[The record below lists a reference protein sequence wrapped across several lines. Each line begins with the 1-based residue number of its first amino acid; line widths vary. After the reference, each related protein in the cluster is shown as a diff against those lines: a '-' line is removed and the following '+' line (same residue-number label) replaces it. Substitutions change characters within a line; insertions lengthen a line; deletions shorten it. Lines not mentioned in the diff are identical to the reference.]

1 MSMGD
6 RGRMD
11 KPAGLRPSLSMI
23 ELTFYGVGT
32 VVGAGIYSV
41 IGAAA
46 GSVGNGVWISMLLA
60 AGVAMLTA
68 LSYAELVAAYPKA
81 GAEFHFLK
89 HAFPERP
96 QLPYAAGLLIVLNA
110 AATSAAVALSFGQY
124 LHTLVSLP
132 PMVIA
137 LVLLALCT
145 GLNVVGLQEST
156 WLGILLICIEVG
168 GLLLLIGGGML
179 NTDIR
184 AGIGWPAVG
193 QWPALLPAAALL
205 FFIYLGF
212 ESIANLAEEAHAPTR
227 DLPRA
232 LLLSVS
238 ITSAIYLLV
247 IWTALALTGSEKLAA
262 STSPLRTV
270 GDAVAP
276 WMGDTLTITALF
288 ATASTALIS
297 LISSSRL
304 LFGMA
309 RAGELPALLAQ
320 LTPRCTPWVAALAM
334 FVLSCAMLTLGRLEV
349 MASISALGL
358 CLVFAGIQIALIVLR
373 FTQPDLVR
381 PFRLPGTVRQVPL
394 PAVAGTVAT
403 LVLAT
408 QFEPQ
413 VYAVTAGLLTLALV
427 LRWLIRR

>member
-1 MSMGD
+1 MASPSP
-6 RGRMD
+6 
-11 KPAGLRPSLSMI
+11 PAAELRPSLTLV

-46 GSVGNGVWISMLLA
+46 GQVGDGVWISMLLA
-60 AGVAMLTA
+60 TLVAVLTA
-68 LSYAELVAAYPKA
+68 LSYAELVAAYPRA

-96 QLPYAAGLLIVLNA
+96 LLPYTAGLLIVLNA

-124 LHTLVSLP
+124 LHALVALP
-132 PMVIA
+132 PLAIA
-137 LVLLALCT
+137 LALLALCT
-145 GLNVVGLQEST
+145 VLNIVGMKEST
-156 WLGILLICIEVG
+156 WLAILLICIEVG
-168 GLLLLIGGGML
+168 GLLLLIGGGL
-179 NTDIR
+179 ATTDIR
-184 AGIGWPAVG
+184 AGIGWPTSV

-205 FFIYLGF
+205 FFVYLGF
-212 ESIANLAEEAHAPTR
+212 ESIANLAEEAHTPTR

-232 LLLSVS
+232 LLLSVVV
-238 ITSAIYLLV
+238 TSVIYVLV
-247 IWTALALTGSEKLAA
+247 IWTALALSRPEQLAA
-262 STSPLRTV
+262 SSSPLRTV
-270 GDAVAP
+270 GDAIAP
-276 WMGDTLTITALF
+276 WMGDVLTITALF

-309 RAGELPALLAQ
+309 RAGELPAALAR
-320 LTPRCTPWVAALAM
+320 LTPGRCTPWVAALA
-334 FVLSCAMLTLGRLEV
+334 VAALSCALLALGRLEI

-358 CLVFAGIQIALIVLR
+358 CLVFTGVQVALIVLR
-373 FTQPDLVR
+373 FTQPGLVR
-381 PFRLPGTVRQVPL
+381 PFRLPGTIGRVPL

-403 LVLAT
+403 LILAT

-413 VYAVTAGLLTLALV
+413 VYAVTAGLLGVALA
-427 LRWLIRR
+427 LRWLIRQ